1 MGANA
6 RGHHEILEEERA
18 DIARLV
24 VPPHQR
30 VDEHDRFAHVHR
42 EALSSV
48 RVLIAV
54 LCRRRMLPQI
64 RPGRR
69 TARIGL
75 HRLRRWPTI
84 GERFEPMSAAQ
95 TKVMLVDD
103 HSVVRMG
110 FRLLLEGSS
119 DIQVVAEAESGEDA
133 IRRFDEA
140 RPDVVV
146 MDISMPGIGGLEA
159 IRRILAREPAARI
172 LVLSA
177 HEDAMHARRV
187 LEAGAAGYLTKRSAA
202 EALMQAIRQVGH
214 GKTFLEPEIA
224 QELAIRQLSG
234 GRDPVDTL
242 SEKEFKVFL
251 ALAEGQSVQAI
262 AEVMSL
268 SPRTVG
274 THLYNIKQKLG
285 ASNSAE
291 LALIAV
297 RAGLL
302 TP

>member
-1 MGANA
+1 M
-6 RGHHEILEEERA
+6 
-18 DIARLV
+18 IAGRS
-24 VPPHQR
+24 PG
-30 VDEHDRFAHVHR
+30 
-42 EALSSV
+42 
-48 RVLIAV
+48 
-54 LCRRRMLPQI
+54 LPK
-64 RPGRR
+64 RPLAGSDDASPM
-69 TARIGL
+69 TA
-75 HRLRRWPTI
+75 PT
-84 GERFEPMSAAQ
+84 
-95 TKVMLVDD
+95 TVMLVDD

-110 FRLLLEGSS
+110 FRLLLEGST
-119 DIQVVAEAESGEDA
+119 DIRVVAEAESGEDA
-133 IRRFDEA
+133 VRRFGEA

-146 MDISMPGIGGLEA
+146 MDISMPGLGGLEA
-159 IRRILAREPAARI
+159 IRRILARQPAARI

-187 LEAGAAGYLTKRSAA
+187 LKAGAMGYLTKRSAA
-202 EALMQAIRQVGH
+202 EALIQAIRQVNQ

-224 QELAIRQLSG
+224 QELAIQQLSG
-234 GRDPVDTL
+234 TSDPVDTL
-242 SEKEFKVFL
+242 SEKEFQVFL
-251 ALAEGQSVQAI
+251 ALAQGQSVQEI

-291 LALIAV
+291 LALMAI